1 MCRSRYAWLYCT
13 GTTRTICDLPMG
25 IESIA
30 VVNIDADID
39 WHDANWCARSDSN
52 ARPLGS

>member
-1 MCRSRYAWLYCT
+1 MALLYGYY